1 MCWSGQWNKS
11 GQQVW
16 KHLQL
21 FKKHWMMY
29 ISVQSIYVGLLVS
42 QNVLYLNSVQHS
54 WPIDMTLS
62 FHEFCK
68 SLKRLIFLSV

>member
-1 MCWSGQWNKS
+1 VDNETKVASKCENTYNCLKS
-11 GQQVW
+11 IEW
-16 KHLQL
+16 
-21 FKKHWMMY
+21 Y
-29 ISVQSIYVGLLVS
+29 NVQSIYVGLLVR
-42 QNVLYLNSVQHS
+42 QNVLYLNNVQHR